1 MVTSLRRKYSTPRR
15 RATTARGGVGMEV
28 IIKGEVKEIAALLL
42 QIEGRQIESKEVDLN
57 KLSQNLYNVMRS
69 RGDWNA

>member
-1 MVTSLRRKYSTPRR
+1 
-15 RATTARGGVGMEV
+15 MEI

>member
-1 MVTSLRRKYSTPRR
+1 
-15 RATTARGGVGMEV
+15 MEI
-28 IIKGEVKEIAALLL
+28 IIKGEAKEIAALLL

-69 RGDWNA
+69 RGDRNA